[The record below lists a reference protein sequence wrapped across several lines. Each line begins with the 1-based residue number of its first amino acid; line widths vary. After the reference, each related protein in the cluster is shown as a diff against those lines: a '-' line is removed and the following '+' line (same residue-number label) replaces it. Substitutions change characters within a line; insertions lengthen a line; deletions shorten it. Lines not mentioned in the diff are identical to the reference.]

1 MAAAAGAKR
10 KKKKLRLN
18 PKRFIPVLALLL
30 IVVGVAGY
38 YLSRALEKK
47 TYTLAYAAEIQ
58 TSAGEFGL
66 DPYLVASVIFVES
79 NGRAEVISP
88 KGAVGL
94 MQIMPDTGAWIAGKL
109 DLSEYTEA
117 SLVVPAHN
125 IRLGCWYLRYL
136 LERYENRENALAAY
150 NAGPG
155 NVDKWLA
162 DENYAKDG
170 RLTNIPFEETA
181 NYIERVAW
189 AYDIYTELYHDEF
202 EELNEFEE

>member
-10 KKKKLRLN
+10 KKKKLRVN
-18 PKRFIPVLALLL
+18 PKRFIPVLALLIIL
-30 IVVGVAGY
+30 VGVAGY

-58 TSAGEFGL
+58 ACAEEFGV

-79 NGRAEVISP
+79 SGRPEVVSP

-94 MQIMPDTGAWIAGKL
+94 MQIMPDTGEWIAGKL
-109 DLSEYTEA
+109 DLADYTEA
-117 SLVVPAHN
+117 SLIVPADN

-136 LERYENRENALAAY
+136 LDRYENRENALAAY

-155 NVDKWLA
+155 NVDKWLK

-181 NYIERVAW
+181 HYIERVDW
-189 AYDIYTELYHDEF
+189 AYGVYTELYHDEF
-202 EELNEFEE
+202 DE